1 MMQMTQQPFGL
12 SLSKPCC
19 SSFRAQK
26 GKQPFDKLRANG
38 AGVVLLLLSSPATA
52 QTTPQASPGVE
63 KPAERI
69 PTDIRRTTLIVRSID
84 NSLKLYRDVLGLKVN
99 YDTEVTTSGV
109 ALPAGRPGAKARLVL
124 LNGNDPW
131 VGWIGLME
139 WKRPTLGPA
148 KPYPRRMTYGGTVI
162 VTNTDD
168 VEGRCA
174 AAAKVPGVTMTSPP
188 RLQEYPG
195 RGGGPVI
202 RVKGC
207 NFFDPDGTLIELN
220 QLLG

>member
-1 MMQMTQQPFGL
+1 MMISITLASALALQG
-12 SLSKPCC
+12 
-19 SSFRAQK
+19 
-26 GKQPFDKLRANG
+26 
-38 AGVVLLLLSSPATA
+38 
-52 QTTPQASPGVE
+52 TTPQSSPGVE
-63 KPAERI
+63 KPVERV

-109 ALPAGRPGAKARLVL
+109 ALPAGKPGAKARLVL

-139 WKRPTLGPA
+139 WTKPTLGVA
-148 KPYPRRMTYGGTVI
+148 KPYPRRMTYGGAVI

-168 VEGRCA
+168 VDGRCA
-174 AAAKVPGVTMTSPP
+174 AAARVPGVTVTSPP

-195 RGGGPVI
+195 RNGAPPI

-207 NFFDPDGTLIELN
+207 NFFDPDGTLVELN